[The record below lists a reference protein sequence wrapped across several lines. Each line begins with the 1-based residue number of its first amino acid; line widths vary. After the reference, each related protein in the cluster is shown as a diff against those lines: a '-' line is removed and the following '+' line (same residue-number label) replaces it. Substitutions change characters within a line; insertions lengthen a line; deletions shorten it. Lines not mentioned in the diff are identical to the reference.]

1 MSQKALYKPTNTTT
15 VILSSHE
22 GYCEIF
28 LNGEAI
34 SVNEKDLELIDDSI
48 VGITLQQVEKTVFTH
63 IVQKPL
69 SDILYT
75 QDAGRFIPE
84 PHQFKPLIKFL
95 NSDNNRI
102 LIADE
107 VGLGKTIEAGMI
119 YQEVLSREE
128 LPVTVIVV
136 PSSLTYKWK
145 EEMYLRFGLHFEI
158 VDTKGFVRIIEDY
171 TLYNAIRSTS
181 KQVIISYPSL
191 RTDRVIEALKSN
203 PLFEINFLIMDEA
216 HSMRNSG
223 TSTSDAG
230 EILSSIASNIVF
242 LSATPV
248 QNKLEDL
255 FNILSM
261 LDRDSFMDYGYFER
275 SLSPNRF
282 IHGLIQK
289 IRNNEPLDSIKIYIA
304 ENKEH
309 IDAGNDLKTILQ
321 SIQEIQNLSHEDK
334 VLFIDLLSQC
344 DRLNFIVNR
353 TKKKDVGKIIP
364 RTAHSKTVMLTEE
377 ERAYYASIIEFIK
390 YLNPGVPPG
399 FITIMPERMASSS
412 MIASLE
418 SFIQMRRNGKLFI
431 KDVDD
436 LEEYYEESSLDIKD
450 KALTFLDEVIAK
462 GKLIGEKDSKF
473 NDFIKILDDLKNE
486 KIKQA
491 IVFSFF
497 KKTLDYLERK
507 LIELGYKVGKIDGRM
522 QSDERFNTIKS
533 FKRGDFDILLSS
545 EVGSEGLDMQ
555 FCNVVINYDLPW
567 NPMRVEQRIGRIDR
581 IGQKAQKLLIFNLC
595 IENSIEARI
604 FDRLYQKLNIFEASI
619 GELEP
624 ILGSFSKNID
634 IASLVFLNPEE
645 LEKKLH
651 HEELALKRKEVEL
664 KSNSLEMDKFL
675 NQEDLL
681 VSMEGFMA
689 THKVEYLKTQ
699 IKNCLL
705 EFMGKNEIVAVESS
719 GAIKLTQEKSRKLF
733 DVLKTKI
740 IDKKDAYTQFNYEK
754 QALACLSK
762 ESRFVFEKQEDD
774 DLAIQYLFINHPI
787 ITMINRGAEHKKIV
801 SSLASYQSIEGY
813 GIIYRMDIKAYKTTS
828 HLNVLIVDRLLEK
841 QGDVDYFEFITQ
853 SKERSESLKE
863 ERFESVLQASKVLL
877 SKGLEEKISK
887 EKILHEKK
895 LDIKIDTIKHYF
907 EKKVQHVQKVKES
920 VSQPDVVRMRNAEI
934 EKYYEQKKQ
943 KVEELEAKKNVT
955 GSFQILAIIRLLNE
969 Q

>member
-1 MSQKALYKPTNTTT
+1 MSQKALYKPTNSLT
-15 VILSSHE
+15 VILSRHE

-28 LNGEAI
+28 LNGEVM
-34 SVNEKDLELIDDSI
+34 SVSENDLELMDDSI
-48 VGITLQQVEKTVFTH
+48 ANMTLKELEQSVFTH

-69 SDILYT
+69 SGILYT

-119 YQEVLSREE
+119 YQEVQSREE
-128 LPVTVIVV
+128 LPISVIVV
-136 PSSLTYKWK
+136 PSSLTYKWR
-145 EEMYLRFGLHFEI
+145 EEMHLRFGLNFEI
-158 VDTKGFVRIIEDY
+158 VDTKGFIRLIEEY
-171 TLYNAIRSTS
+171 THFHNSKSFS
-181 KQVIISYPSL
+181 KQVIISYPAL
-191 RTDRVIEALKSN
+191 RSDRVIEALRNN
-203 PLFEINFLIMDEA
+203 PLFEISFLIMDEA

-230 EILSSIASNIVF
+230 EMLSSVASNIVF

-261 LDRDSFMDYGYFER
+261 LDPDSFMDYGYFER

-282 IHGLIQK
+282 IHILIQK
-289 IRNNEPLDSIKIYIA
+289 IRNNETLDAIKAYIDINEA
-304 ENKEH
+304 DL
-309 IDAGNDLKTILQ
+309 DAGIDLQ
-321 SIQEIQNLSHEDK
+321 K
-334 VLFIDLLSQC
+334 VLHDIKSMQHITHEEKVLVIDLLSQC
-344 DRLNFIVNR
+344 DRLHFIVNR

-364 RTAHSKTVMLTEE
+364 RTAQSKTVILTDE
-377 ERAYYASIIEFIK
+377 ERAYYRSIIEFIK

-418 SFIQMRRNGKLFI
+418 SFIEMRKNRKLFI

-436 LEEYYEESSLDIKD
+436 LEDYYEESSFDIKD
-450 KALTFLDEVIAK
+450 KALEFLDEVIAK

-473 NDFIKILDDLKNE
+473 NDFIKILDDLKKE

-507 LIELGYKVGKIDGRM
+507 LIELGYTVGKIDGRM
-522 QSDERFNTIKS
+522 KSDERFNTIKA
-533 FKRGDFDILLSS
+533 FKRGEFDILLSS

-595 IENSIEARI
+595 IEDSIEARI
-604 FDRLYQKLNIFEASI
+604 FNRLYEKLNIFESSI

-624 ILGSFSKNID
+624 ILGAFSKTID
-634 IASLVFLNPEE
+634 IPSLVFLNSEE
-645 LEKKLH
+645 LENKLH
-651 HEELALKRKEVEL
+651 LEELAIKRKEVEL

-681 VSMEGFMA
+681 VSMEEFMA
-689 THKVEYLKTQ
+689 THKVDYLKTQ
-699 IKNCLL
+699 IKRCIV
-705 EFMGKNEIVAVESS
+705 EFMENHSISVVETN
-719 GAIKLTQEKSRKLF
+719 GNIKLTQEKSRKLF
-733 DVLKTKI
+733 ELLKSKI
-740 IDKKDAYTQFNYEK
+740 IDKKEAFNQYNYEK
-754 QALACLSK
+754 LALASLQK
-762 ESRFVFEKQEDD
+762 EVKFVFDKQEDE
-774 DLAIQYLFINHPI
+774 DLMTQHLFINHPI
-787 ITMINRGAEHKKIV
+787 ITMIKRGSEAKKVI
-801 SSLASYQSIEGY
+801 SSCASYNAIQGY
-813 GIIYRMDIKAYKTTS
+813 AIIYRIDVASNKTAS
-828 HLNVLIVDRLLEK
+828 QLNVLLLGNDFK
-841 QGDVDYFEFITQ
+841 KLGDVDYFEFIAQ
-853 SKERSESLKE
+853 AQECPKIESEE
-863 ERFESVLQASKVLL
+863 NFEKVLQVSKTLL
-877 SKGLEEKISK
+877 SRELEEKIAK
-887 EKILHEKK
+887 EKTIHEKK
-895 LDIKIDTIKHYF
+895 IDIKIDTIKHYF
-907 EKKVQHVQKVKES
+907 EKKAQSAQRLKER
-920 VSQPDVVRMRNAEI
+920 VSQEDVLRMRNAEI
-934 EKYYEQKKQ
+934 QKYFDQKKQ
-943 KVEELEAKKNVT
+943 KIDELESKKNVT
-955 GSFQILAIIRLLNE
+955 GSFKVLAAVRLKDE
-969 Q
+969 